1 MQISETFLKN
11 NMTYLA
17 HFNMV
22 ELMDDTIPCLW
33 IWITKRNPWPWV
45 QTWTQEP
52 RSLKHYLWWPT
63 IQCNL
68 STPASTAKVGR
79 YSTSTQRKS
88 RKLWKGRKWVL
99 YAAKESS
106 STSLRLCAHILK
118 TFTRRIHGHWGWWL
132 LERVTGRQSF
142 RHALFELANHK
153 HTVLS
158 KTLSR
163 AFWVL
168 PPVYVSV

>member
-88 RKLWKGRKWVL
+88 RKLKRKKVGSICCKGKLFHQSAFVCT
-99 YAAKESS
+99 YTQDFYQKD
-106 STSLRLCAHILK
+106 
-118 TFTRRIHGHWGWWL
+118 TRTLGMVAPGEGDR
-132 LERVTGRQSF
+132 E
-142 RHALFELANHK
+142 
-153 HTVLS
+153 TVLS
-158 KTLSR
+158 PCSLWTC
-163 AFWVL
+163 
-168 PPVYVSV
+168 